1 MLKRIMLLLTTFT
14 IIFAF
19 VTYQPKKVDA
29 VAGVAAKV
37 VAQQAIKAV
46 TKTAVDS
53 TVQRMLVKELLEEVT
68 ESYAKKQGYKLI
80 ESGGQKMYM
89 KATYNETEKVLLK
102 KQIDKVIDKEVYG
115 NTPKFIQFLDW
126 FVGVGAVIAVGQVL
140 YATLTGEF
148 QSYMSDIITE
158 AMIDLGWLTPA
169 HPSSD
174 GTTPSNPV
182 NYPSTGVPIYNS
194 TSSTPP
200 ILDLSKTVIIN
211 ESYQT
216 TSNTT
221 SRIYRM
227 KLPSPV
233 FQSGLVTYIESQPNT
248 SNGMPNSFEYDRIA
262 TNNSTSSIASFSMG
276 GSYPY
281 NTLRIPNGGVYE
293 FFVGGRITRKVTGWS
308 SYSSSRQIDISSYL
322 GIPDLNLGQY
332 NRFIIQNQKYYPDK
346 RVVVSRFIAQDTYLR
361 QRPDI
366 IVQLTEQA
374 NPSNTLIND
383 YVDFYLTQRHNTAQ
397 FPTKIKL
404 GLFTDIDVALDTG
417 LLPTPVLD
425 SADLKVPVV
434 TNENRVPIPNVS
446 ILPGGYVYDP
456 TEQVIKDPNGQ
467 VVTDPE
473 SLPLPTPDPVITE
486 TPDGEVVID
495 DTPTGVPVPPGGTSP
510 PTNDGGTGDG
520 MTTGD
525 PTNIEW
531 DKLKAIPNIFT
542 KKFPF
547 SLPWDAKRFIDSV
560 LGDIP
565 EAKDIV
571 VNVEEIGGV
580 HIGMNITLPDFF
592 DQFFDFTRVITLV
605 MFDIGLIYG
614 LYRLLGGAS

>member
-1 MLKRIMLLLTTFT
+1 MLKRIILLFTTFT
-14 IIFAF
+14 LVFAF

-29 VAGVAAKV
+29 YAGVAAKV

-80 ESGGQKMYM
+80 ESGGQRMYM

-115 NTPKFIQFLDW
+115 NTPKFIKFLDW

-148 QSYMSDIITE
+148 QSYMSDIITQ

-169 HPSSD
+169 QKVPS
-174 GTTPSNPV
+174 GTTVDNPV
-182 NYPSTGVPIYNS
+182 RFPTDVPEYNY
-194 TSSTPP
+194 TPTERP
-200 ILDLSKTVIIN
+200 ALNFGRTAVIN
-211 ESYQT
+211 ESFMRVKTFEPQVYRLPLEQASFQAGSVFYVESMP
-216 TSNTT
+216 TS
-221 SRIYRM
+221 S
-227 KLPSPV
+227 S
-233 FQSGLVTYIESQPNT
+233 
-248 SNGMPNSFEYDRIA
+248 GMPYA
-262 TNNSTSSIASFSMG
+262 
-276 GSYPY
+276 PY
-281 NTLRIPNGGVYE
+281 LLAG
-293 FFVGGRITRKVTGWS
+293 
-308 SYSSSRQIDISSYL
+308 SYSSSSLGSNVVNTNNGYMGTFTVYGTGRLQMFYGLKPVVDESISTLKNIDGKTVFGSDFDFRL
-322 GIPDLNLGQY
+322 Y
-332 NRFIIQNQKYYPDK
+332 NRFIVQNQKYYPEI
-346 RVVVSRFIAQDTYLR
+346 RSTVSRFIVQDTYLK
-361 QRPDI
+361 QMPDVHI
-366 IVQLTEQA
+366 QITEPNKIPASGSFTNAYFNMAYYYSPGQ
-374 NPSNTLIND
+374 
-383 YVDFYLTQRHNTAQ
+383 Y
-397 FPTKIKL
+397 PTKLKFGI
-404 GLFTDIDVALDTG
+404 FSDIEPALDTPM
-417 LLPTPVLD
+417 LPVPKLD
-425 SADLKVPVV
+425 VADLKVPIV
-434 TNENRVPIPNVS
+434 TTENRVPIPNVS
-446 ILPGGYVYDP
+446 ILPDGYIYDP
-456 TEQVIKDPNGQ
+456 TEQVIKDPTGQ
-467 VVTDPE
+467 TVTDPE
-473 SLPLPTPDPVITE
+473 SIQLPTPDPVITE
-486 TPDGEVVID
+486 TPEGEVEID
-495 DTPTGVPVPPGGTSP
+495 GTPTGVPVPPGGTSP
-510 PTNDGGTGDG
+510 PTNGGGTGDG

-571 VNVEEIGGV
+571 VNLEEIGGV

-605 MFDIGLIYG
+605 IFDIGLIYG